1 MGREELIAE
10 LKAIEKWD
18 FDFYN
23 SNLREKAALDSFL
36 TRQNRRREI
45 LKELGFLP
53 KGIDD
58 TTLEWRREGGK
69 HSASAS

>member
-23 SNLREKAALDSFL
+23 SNLREKSALDSFL

-45 LKELGFLP
+45 LKQLSFLP
-53 KGIDD
+53 K
-58 TTLEWRREGGK
+58 
-69 HSASAS
+69 ASATPP